1 MQSIEVELKQ
11 AIQNAVKKAFDLD
24 LDVQNIVVETPKNK
38 DHGDFS
44 SNVAMQLT
52 RQLHQNPR
60 MIAQSILDAF
70 SLEMVSNVEI
80 AGPGF
85 LNFTLSKD
93 RFSTVIS
100 EVLAQKEN
108 YGQQPANGI
117 KVDLEYVSA
126 NPTGSLHL
134 GHARGAAWGDSCARI
149 MKKAGYDV
157 TREYYVNDAGNQI
170 TNLALSLNARYRQ
183 AQGIPTEIG
192 QDGYMGK
199 DVEEKGYELAKEYP
213 QTYLEPTEFE
223 ILQKRRNQI

>member
-1 MQSIEVELKQ
+1 
-11 AIQNAVKKAFDLD
+11 
-24 LDVQNIVVETPKNK
+24 
-38 DHGDFS
+38 
-44 SNVAMQLT
+44 MQLT

-60 MIAQSILDAF
+60 MIAQSILDTF

-149 MKKAGYDV
+149 MKKLD
-157 TREYYVNDAGNQI
+157 T
-170 TNLALSLNARYRQ
+170 
-183 AQGIPTEIG
+183 
-192 QDGYMGK
+192 M
-199 DVEEKGYELAKEYP
+199 
-213 QTYLEPTEFE
+213 
-223 ILQKRRNQI
+223 

>member
-1 MQSIEVELKQ
+1 MQSIEVELKK

-60 MIAQSILDAF
+60 MIAQSLLDAF
-70 SLEMVSNVEI
+70 SLEMVSNIEI

-100 EVLAQKEN
+100 
-108 YGQQPANGI
+108 
-117 KVDLEYVSA
+117 
-126 NPTGSLHL
+126 
-134 GHARGAAWGDSCARI
+134 
-149 MKKAGYDV
+149 DV
-157 TREYYVNDAGNQI
+157 FRT
-170 TNLALSLNARYRQ
+170 ALSFLFLISQYGNTIHD
-183 AQGIPTEIG
+183 IPPLPFDVLPFVVPIIKKLEI
-192 QDGYMGK
+192 
-199 DVEEKGYELAKEYP
+199 
-213 QTYLEPTEFE
+213 FSI
-223 ILQKRRNQI
+223 ILSRNDRK

>member
-1 MQSIEVELKQ
+1 M
-11 AIQNAVKKAFDLD
+11 
-24 LDVQNIVVETPKNK
+24 VETPKNK

-60 MIAQSILDAF
+60 MIAQSILDTF

-108 YGQQPANGI
+108 YGQRQ
-117 KVDLEYVSA
+117 L
-126 NPTGSLHL
+126 T
-134 GHARGAAWGDSCARI
+134 
-149 MKKAGYDV
+149 
-157 TREYYVNDAGNQI
+157 
-170 TNLALSLNARYRQ
+170 ALKWIWNMLVPIQLDHY
-183 AQGIPTEIG
+183 T
-192 QDGYMGK
+192 
-199 DVEEKGYELAKEYP
+199 
-213 QTYLEPTEFE
+213 
-223 ILQKRRNQI
+223 